1 MNVAV
6 FPFTTLDWAELTS
19 VAGSTALV
27 CVRCAT
33 RGAAPAFSS
42 NLGRAGAFG
51 NMDGAISESFWSSV
65 GRSGAGSEV
74 NLTLRSSRGRSL
86 ERVSWLIWRRGR
98 GGPGISWNCTILG
111 RDGRIL
117 RGSRGTGDMIKD

>member
-1 MNVAV
+1 MNVEV
-6 FPFTTLDWAELTS
+6 FPVATLDWAVRGSGE
-19 VAGSTALV
+19 GSTALV
-27 CVRCAT
+27 CVGCVT

-65 GRSGAGSEV
+65 GRSGAGAEV

-86 ERVSWLIWRRGR
+86 ERVSWLICRRGR
-98 GGPGISWNCTILG
+98 GGPGISWNFTILG
-111 RDGRIL
+111 RVGRIFG
-117 RGSRGTGDMIKD
+117 GS